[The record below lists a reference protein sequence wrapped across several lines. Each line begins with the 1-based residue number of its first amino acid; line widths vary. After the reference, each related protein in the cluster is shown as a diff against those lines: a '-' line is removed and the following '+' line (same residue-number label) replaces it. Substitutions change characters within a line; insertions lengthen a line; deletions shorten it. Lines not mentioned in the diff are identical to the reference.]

1 MQHLIVIVL
10 NACKRAAVFI
20 PSSRMR
26 IVAARRLERSNA
38 ESTPQPVVSWCV
50 CRQYLLSAHSFP
62 HGFQLLAFRELTGI
76 SSYQKALHPC
86 CAAPLQN
93 PHYKHQAR
101 KRHWSRNSH
110 HTFTHLIP
118 ERKKNVIFSSNLV
131 KSLAADHTNMM
142 EPQWGQRKQLR
153 RQLIR
158 SQPSSHKCSSRH
170 I

>member
-1 MQHLIVIVL
+1 MRQLIVIGL
-10 NACKRAAVFI
+10 NACKCAVVFKFPLPERI
-20 PSSRMR
+20 SVQPDLWRGLTQNQHRTLQKSLLMCMSS
-26 IVAARRLERSNA
+26 IFVA
-38 ESTPQPVVSWCV
+38 
-50 CRQYLLSAHSFP
+50 AHSFP
-62 HGFQLLAFRELTGI
+62 HRFQLLDFRELTGI

-93 PHYKHQAR
+93 PHYKHQAG

-110 HTFTHLIP
+110 HTFLHLIP
-118 ERKKNVIFSSNLV
+118 ARKKKYDIFSSNLV

-158 SQPSSHKCSSRH
+158 SQHT
-170 I
+170 